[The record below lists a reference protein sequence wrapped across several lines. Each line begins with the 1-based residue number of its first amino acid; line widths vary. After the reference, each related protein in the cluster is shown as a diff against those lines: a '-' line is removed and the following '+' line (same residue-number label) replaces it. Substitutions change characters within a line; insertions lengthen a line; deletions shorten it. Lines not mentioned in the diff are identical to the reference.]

1 MHGLP
6 GSKTSVIRTTR
17 QSDNYMNLQTKQC
30 KGDIRRNFSVIELSK
45 LNNNL
50 PETIQTAKN
59 VDSFKSIYDEH
70 VKCK

>member
-30 KGDIRRNFSVIELSK
+30 KGDIRRNFSAIELSK
-45 LNNNL
+45 LNNSL

-59 VDSFKSIYDEH
+59 VVSFKSIYDEH